1 MLLNQKRINAANN
14 LLLICIPRATHA
26 VYTGSNME
34 ERTLLPQREQKHL
47 IKHQYNVA
55 GPMMRL
61 CDYKIATFFISY
73 NLLRHCCC
81 YMVFD

>member
-26 VYTGSNME
+26 VYTGNNME

-47 IKHQYNVA
+47 IK
-55 GPMMRL
+55 
-61 CDYKIATFFISY
+61 D
-73 NLLRHCCC
+73 
-81 YMVFD
+81 